1 MFFSKPPTWVFS
13 GFFSCLVFR
22 GVWFWY
28 FIWTLAGHL
37 TTLAPRNNLAAF
49 CQTQGCKAKE
59 EPAVVF
65 QQILQK
71 GHLAPRFIIP
81 SLDIQ
86 GHLLRFG
93 IWTLKTYLKLQKSL
107 YYQPK
112 QCTTLGEIPPNYY
125 IYTHLHCLIPPK
137 NGYIIQWS
145 LRVFVGV
152 KKKLIQLVLS
162 FWDLIAIFIAHNIH
176 GTGILLVYLPT
187 WMVLCY
193 GKNVGKYTV
202 RPMDPMGIYIYI

>member
-1 MFFSKPPTWVFS
+1 MFLWLLKRSVFFSEPTTWVFS
-13 GFFSCLVFR
+13 RIFQLLVFR
-22 GVWFWY
+22 GVWFWRVS
-28 FIWTLAGHL
+28 LGP
-37 TTLAPRNNLAAF
+37 LAPRNNLAAF

-107 YYQPK
+107 YYQP
-112 QCTTLGEIPPNYY
+112 QHSTTLGEIPPNYY
-125 IYTHLHCLIPPK
+125 IYIHLHCLIPPK

-145 LRVFVGV
+145 LRVFIGV
-152 KKKLIQLVLS
+152 KKKEVDSVGVELLGFDS
-162 FWDLIAIFIAHNIH
+162 HFIAHNIH
-176 GTGILLVYLPT
+176 GTIVYD
-187 WMVLCY
+187 W
-193 GKNVGKYTV
+193 
-202 RPMDPMGIYIYI
+202 YIYLHERFFVMVKM